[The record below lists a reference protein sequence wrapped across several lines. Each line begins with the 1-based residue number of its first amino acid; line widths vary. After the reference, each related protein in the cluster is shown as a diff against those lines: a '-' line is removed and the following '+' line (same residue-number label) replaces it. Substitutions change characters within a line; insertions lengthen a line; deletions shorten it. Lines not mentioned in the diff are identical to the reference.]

1 MEPKKRYEQQ
11 KIRDIT
17 TYPSNKWILSLQK
30 LDAGTSL
37 RQSDKKF
44 QLNGHAQ

>member
-1 MEPKKRYEQQ
+1 MNFIL
-11 KIRDIT
+11 KI
-17 TYPSNKWILSLQK
+17 QK